1 MNIGIVGL
9 SHQGLVYMS
18 FLSKFNFKIIGIDTN
33 KNLIKELKENF
44 VSADTLAEPF
54 IQKTLRTNKK
64 KITFTDNFK
73 EITKCNLLLI
83 TEDVKILSDG
93 SKNESKVY
101 YLIKTALKNVKNNS
115 NLIILSQVSVGFA
128 NKIKKITNVK
138 KKINILNSPDIL
150 TIGQALKD
158 LIAKKT
164 YIVGS
169 SNSNFIKNK
178 NIKNFFSRIKKKV
191 IYTNLE
197 SVEVAKEA
205 VQLKLGL
212 DVTFVNLLDDFC
224 KYNKAITHDVI
235 DYMKLDI
242 RFSKKGYW
250 RPGLGFGGGHIERG
264 LKTFDK
270 NLNTNYKNLIEQ
282 IITFNEK
289 RMDYFSNSMMS
300 YLDKIK
306 NLKLGILGLSYKK
319 NSESVFRSYATRFI
333 QKIKKQKNP
342 IYAYDPFAEFTKN
355 FEKKYSIKQVSQ
367 IKTVLKNSNVL
378 MFMCDW
384 DEFKRIKLINFKQ
397 SNIKIIID
405 PFSIFRK
412 NKDSFIKK
420 GIKYLQL

>member
-44 VSADTLAEPF
+44 VSTDTLAEPS
-54 IQKTLRTNKK
+54 IQKTLRINKK
-64 KITFTDNFK
+64 KITFTNNFK

-83 TEDVKILSDG
+83 TEDVKILHDG

-197 SVEVAKEA
+197 TVEVAKEA

-342 IYAYDPFAEFTKN
+342 IYAYDPFAKITKN
-355 FEKKYSIKQVSQ
+355 FEKKYSTKQCSQ
-367 IKTVLKNSNVL
+367 IKTVLKNSNVNVL
-378 MFMCDW
+378 CDW
-384 DEFKRIKLINFKQ
+384 DEFKRIN
-397 SNIKIIID
+397 
-405 PFSIFRK
+405 
-412 NKDSFIKK
+412 
-420 GIKYLQL
+420 